1 MRRSAMNSESII
13 KGTNYRFTVL
23 TERLIRLEYSDN
35 GQFEDRTTQVVQ
47 NRDFKKPEFQVFKNR
62 KNHQIEIIT
71 KFIHLYYDGGK
82 FTPGTLY
89 IDAAYNYGTYMSRWY
104 FGEKIKKNLK
114 GTARTLDKADGEIPL
129 EDGLMVK
136 DGFSYLNDSKSFI
149 LSEDKFQVRQNSELD
164 YYYFA
169 YGHDF
174 EGTLKDYYQLTG
186 FTPLIP
192 RYALGNWWSRYWP
205 YTQDEYKALFERF
218 NKEEIPISVAVM
230 DMDWHLVHDVPARFG
245 SGWTG
250 YTWNKKLF
258 PDHKKLIQ
266 WLHDQ
271 GKHVTIND
279 HPAAGVRAF
288 EDAYPKVAKR
298 LGLNA
303 DEEEPALFDFQ
314 NPLYRKAYFEDVHRP
329 LEKDGIDFWWIDWQQ
344 GQNRSDTQVD
354 PLWLLN
360 HYVYQDNANQHAG
373 NGLTLSRYGGP
384 GSHRYPLGFSGDTVA
399 SWKSLQFQPYFTSTA
414 SNIGYTW
421 WSHDI
426 GGHMNGAYDSELT
439 LRWMQFGV
447 FSPINRLHSSEN
459 PFMGKEPWNYDEN
472 ARQVMTQF
480 LRLRS
485 SLVPYLDTANDLT
498 HQNGVPLVEPVY
510 YKHPDDKEAYTV
522 PNQYYFGSEL
532 MVAAITEPSDEVT
545 AEAQV
550 KVWLPKGDWYDFF
563 TGVKYVGGTFINAS
577 RSENGY
583 PVFVKAGG
591 IVPLN
596 ENYMENI
603 EQLPEKL
610 TVRVY
615 PGKANQYTL
624 VEHQNGA
631 VAKTTF
637 EFDGVSTVKVQ
648 TNDPEAIIPTQ
659 RQIVFVPSGNV
670 VNNDENQV
678 QVNASKADITVSL
691 KFEVDSQLVLNLI
704 YAKLQHAKISF
715 DLKKAIWN
723 NLRKDS
729 SLTQKVSYLNT
740 LKQPR
745 VAEML
750 LELVGAL

>member
-1 MRRSAMNSESII
+1 MNSESII

-129 EDGLMVK
+129 EDGLMAK

-149 LSEDKFQVRQNSELD
+149 LSEGKFQVRQNSELD

-205 YTQDEYKALFERF
+205 YTQTEYKALFERF

-314 NPLYRKAYFEDVHRP
+314 NPLYRKTYFEDVHRP

-360 HYVYQDNANQHAG
+360 HYVYQDNANQHSG

-550 KVWLPKGDWYDFF
+550 KVWLPEGDWYDFF

-637 EFDGVSTVKVQ
+637 EFDGVNTIKVQ

-704 YAKLQHAKISF
+704 YTKLQHAKISF

-740 LKQPR
+740 LEQPR